1 MPRTSPALSSVL
13 PPLIC
18 GTAAFNSLYNPDP
31 YALST
36 SSIIHRA
43 FTLGI
48 RAFDTSPYYG
58 PSEELLGKAL
68 NTPFIH
74 ENFPRRHYFLLTKVG
89 RIADSEFDYSPE
101 WVRYSIH
108 RSLKRMVT
116 TYLDVVYCHDVE
128 FVTAAE
134 VLAAVRELRRIRDEE
149 GSIRYIGISGYPV
162 PLLCELAE
170 MILRETGEPL
180 DAVMSYANFTLQ
192 NTTLS
197 STGVPRFRDAG
208 VDVVPNASMLGMGL
222 LRRSGVPV
230 GGKGDWHPA
239 EEGLRRACREASEFC
254 DKYGEKIECVAIR
267 YAVEN
272 WIQEGSS
279 VGSRVDPASGVP
291 IWQQTTKPDEGRRF
305 GVSVIGCSTVA
316 ELEETMRLWYNILDG
331 LEGGEQ
337 IAIAAGRWKGGH
349 EWSVVKKKEI
359 LILAAGIKEVLGK
372 WVGFAWPSPGP
383 GYVNVRTPPAREA
396 ELRKESGIP

>member
-1 MPRTSPALSSVL
+1 MPRTSPPLSSIL

-18 GTAAFNSLYNPDP
+18 GTATFNSLYNPDP
-31 YALST
+31 YALPT
-36 SSIIHRA
+36 ISIIHRA

-68 NTPFIH
+68 NNPFIRKY
-74 ENFPRRHYFLLTKVG
+74 FPREHYFLLTKVG

-108 RSLKRMVT
+108 RSLKRMTT

-128 FVTAAE
+128 FVPAAE
-134 VLAAVRELRRIRDEE
+134 VLTAIRELRRIRDEE

-162 PLLCELAE
+162 SLLCELAE
-170 MILRETGEPL
+170 MILQETGEPL

-197 STGVPRFRDAG
+197 STGAARLRDAG
-208 VDVVPNASMLGMGL
+208 VDTVPNASMLGMGL
-222 LRRSGVPV
+222 LRRSGVPI

-239 EEGLRRACREASEFC
+239 EEGLRRACYEASEFC
-254 DKYGEKIECVAIR
+254 DKYGEKIECVAIC
-267 YAVEN
+267 YALEN

-279 VGSRVDPASGVP
+279 VGSRGDSASGLP
-291 IWQQTTKPDEGRRF
+291 IDQQTTKLGEGRRL
-305 GVSVIGCSTVA
+305 GVSVIGCSTVE
-316 ELEETMRLWYNILDG
+316 ELEETMRLWYNIMDG
-331 LEGGEQ
+331 LESG
-337 IAIAAGRWKGGH
+337 WKGGH
-349 EWSVVKKKEI
+349 EWSVARKKEI
-359 LILAAGIKEVLGK
+359 SILAAGIREVLGK
-372 WVGFAWPSPGP
+372 WVDFAWPSPGP
-383 GYVNVRTPPAREA
+383 GYVNVRTPLAREA
-396 ELRKESGIP
+396 EMRKEGGIS